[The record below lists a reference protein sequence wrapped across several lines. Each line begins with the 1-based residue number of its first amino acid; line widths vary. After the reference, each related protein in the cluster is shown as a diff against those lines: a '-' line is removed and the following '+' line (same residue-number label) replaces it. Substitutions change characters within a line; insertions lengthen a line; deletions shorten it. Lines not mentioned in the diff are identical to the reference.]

1 MGIFFK
7 AQRDTLSILNYPKLS
22 RERETRSCVMWR
34 HVRPME
40 QKNHEYWPFLMK
52 MILDSPI
59 VPLGTSNFDMLY
71 YVKTFLSLERC
82 FNVGI
87 CEFLH
92 EVCHFVMY
100 LSRTLWHNEDLS
112 NQPSQIICGSCFGF
126 QQWCVGLVETS
137 HDNVYEMDHWF
148 KH

>member
-7 AQRDTLSILNYPKLS
+7 VQRDTLGILNYPKLS
-22 RERETRSCVMWR
+22 KERETRSCVMWR

-40 QKNHEYWPFLMK
+40 RKNYEYWPFLMK

-71 YVKTFLSLERC
+71 YVKTFLSLVQS

-100 LSRTLWHNEDLS
+100 LSRTLWQQRRFVKPTFTNYMWIMFWFS
-112 NQPSQIICGSCFGF
+112 TMMCWVGGNQPWQRVWNGS
-126 QQWCVGLVETS
+126 LI
-137 HDNVYEMDHWF
+137 
-148 KH
+148 

>member
-1 MGIFFK
+1 MYGYFFK
-7 AQRDTLSILNYPKLS
+7 AQRDTLSILNYPKLLK
-22 RERETRSCVMWR
+22 ERETRSCVMWR

-40 QKNHEYWPFLMK
+40 QKNYEYWPFLMK

-71 YVKTFLSLERC
+71 YVKTFLSLVQC

-87 CEFLH
+87 CEFLR

-100 LSRTLWHNEDLS
+100 LSRTLW
-112 NQPSQIICGSCFGF
+112 
-126 QQWCVGLVETS
+126 QQWRFVKPTFTNYMRIMFWLSTMMCWVGG
-137 HDNVYEMDHWF
+137 N
-148 KH
+148 